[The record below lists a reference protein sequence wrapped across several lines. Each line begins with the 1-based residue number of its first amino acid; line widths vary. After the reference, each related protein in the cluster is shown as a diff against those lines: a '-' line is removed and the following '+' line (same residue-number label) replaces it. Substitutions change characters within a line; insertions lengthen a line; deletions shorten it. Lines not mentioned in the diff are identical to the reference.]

1 MAVTLF
7 TEAFKWTYGLLV
19 IAELE
24 ERRIQKVKLSDDEA
38 AAVSV
43 NICWLAAGR
52 SLTTWT
58 ISNECKILTG
68 GQGGRLDS
76 S

>member
-1 MAVTLF
+1 MNCPL
-7 TEAFKWTYGLLV
+7 EASGRNINLWHSYKWTYGLLV

-52 SLTTWT
+52 KMKV
-58 ISNECKILTG
+58 IIH
-68 GQGGRLDS
+68 
-76 S
+76 